1 MTFVPT
7 PKPMT
12 HQQLF
17 NDSLKKYFRSLRLR
31 YQYDIRL
38 PNINPQFKQ
47 AQEIKAQSLHN
58 NIFQKLSLPSTH
70 KTPDADT
77 STELYISATEKIFQ
91 RIHMRQHIRMNISKK
106 LLHLIK
112 YMKNNKN
119 YIIKP
124 ADKNIGPTIV
134 THTWYI
140 KEMNRQILD
149 KQFYKQIDY
158 TAFTKMKITS
168 EIESLTDNPNYK
180 NIFTS
185 KLKEYICQ
193 YFPNAKVCT
202 PHLLPKIHK
211 LKNWILEELQARL
224 IISCVTYIT
233 TPLSKWL
240 DALLQ
245 PLVRALPTVTKDS
258 KTFVQSIEALKISP
272 NRRDKCVLFTADISS
287 LYTMIPTEKGIELMM
302 RFLNR
307 DTSKEFL
314 QKLYPDISH
323 LAITTAILQALTIV
337 LKNNIIEF
345 QGKYYIQINGT
356 AMGQSCAVVYANI
369 FVYELECEL
378 IELTTFKGTTF
389 FYTRFVDDVFGV
401 IINQYY
407 TDIIIK
413 KLNLLHPSI
422 KFNCI
427 SSSNEVEFLDTIIF
441 KGDRFKNE
449 GRFDLRVHQK
459 ITNKYL
465 YIPFNSHHTYHN
477 KIAWIQGEL
486 KRYIRNT
493 SSFNNYVDIKIKFY
507 NRLRAR
513 GYNHKF
519 LSYVMDSISYKQ
531 RQQFLTNSNID
542 KDKSE
547 NFPLVFT
554 SLYHPLIKH
563 QDIKSALFLHW
574 NEKMKNLYGKKAIVG
589 YKRSR
594 NMQEMLMRSKYESPP
609 I

>member
-1 MTFVPT
+1 
-7 PKPMT
+7 MT

-17 NDSLKKYFRSLRLR
+17 TDSLNKYFRSLRLR
-31 YQYDIRL
+31 YHYDIRL

-47 AQEIKAQSLHN
+47 KQNIKSQLLHT

-70 KTPDADT
+70 KTPDADIT
-77 STELYISATEKIFQ
+77 TELYISSTEKIFK
-91 RIHMRQHIRMNISKK
+91 RINMKTHIRMNISKQ
-106 LLHLIK
+106 LLSLIK
-112 YMKNNKN
+112 TMKNNKN

-134 THTWYI
+134 THTWYVN
-140 KEMNRQILD
+140 EMNRQILD
-149 KQFYKQIDY
+149 QQYYKPTQFSI
-158 TAFTKMKITS
+158 FTNMIIISDINT
-168 EIESLTDNPNYK
+168 LLDAYK

-185 KLKEYICQ
+185 KLKDYICQ
-193 YFPNAKVCT
+193 YFTNNKACV

-211 LKNWILEELQARL
+211 LKNWIIEELQARL

-233 TPLSKWL
+233 TPLSTWL

-245 PLVRALPTVTKDS
+245 PLVSAIPTVTKDS
-258 KTFVQSIEALKISP
+258 KTFVQSIESLKISP
-272 NRRDKCVLFTADISS
+272 NRRNECILFTADISS
-287 LYTMIPTEKGIELMM
+287 LYTMIPTQKGIDLMV

-307 DTSKEFL
+307 DTSIQYL
-314 QKLYPDISH
+314 TQLYPDVVNIQ
-323 LAITTAILQALTIV
+323 IVITAIITALTIV

-345 QGKYYIQINGT
+345 EGKFYIQINGT

-378 IELTTFKGTTF
+378 IKITTFNGTTF

-407 TDIIIK
+407 TNILMRN
-413 KLNLLHPSI
+413 LNLLHPSI

-427 SSSNEVEFLDTIIF
+427 SSSTEVEFLDTIIF

-477 KIAWIQGEL
+477 KIAWIQGEI

-493 SSFNNYVDIKIKFY
+493 SSFTDYIDIKIKFY

-513 GYNHKF
+513 GYNHQF
-519 LSYVMDSISYKQ
+519 LCRVMDSILYKQ
-531 RQQFLTNSNID
+531 RPKLLESNGTKQDINE
-542 KDKSE
+542 K
-547 NFPLVFT
+547 FPLVFT
-554 SLYHPLIKH
+554 TLFHPLIKH
-563 QDIKSALFLHW
+563 NDIKSALFLYW
-574 NEKMKNLYGKKAIVG
+574 NEKMKNLHGKKAIVG

-594 NMQEMLMRSKYESPP
+594 NMQEMLIRSKYESPP
-609 I
+609 T